1 LLEKPR
7 RPVNSDVRP
16 QGGIVVEKIGPIKNP
31 LSIIAIFAAIAE
43 ISGTVVLP
51 FIAPANQ
58 ATYVWFLIVFP
69 ILLIV
74 LFFLTLNFNH
84 KVLYAP
90 SDYQNEDN
98 FLRSLPK
105 ATFAEKVLK
114 IEEEIAEEE
123 TATQELTKLEKAPA
137 ATVDESA
144 PTIPDTTISH
154 QNLVRRSTQATYMLA
169 EDLIFRKL
177 SKEFSTKIQR
187 EVKLNSLA
195 GRYIF
200 DGIVREKGITTLI
213 EVKYLRNALSS
224 GRHLRDTLGR
234 IQQGV
239 KLLPAV
245 QTANFR
251 VLLAV
256 ATDEGVVSPRQI
268 AEQIDHYRDQFS
280 FPIEIRLYNIADLE
294 REFNVGV

>member
-1 LLEKPR
+1 M
-7 RPVNSDVRP
+7 
-16 QGGIVVEKIGPIKNP
+16 VEKIGPIKNP
-31 LSIIAIFAAIAE
+31 LTIIAIFAAIAE

-114 IEEEIAEEE
+114 IEAEIAEEE
-123 TATQELTKLEKAPA
+123 TAAQELPKPEKAPETIVGA
-137 ATVDESA
+137 SS
-144 PTIPDTTISH
+144 PTISEPTISF

-177 SKEFSTKIQR
+177 SKEFSAEIQR

-200 DGIVREKGITTLI
+200 DGIVREKGVTTVI
-213 EVKYLRNALSS
+213 EVKYLRNALAS
-224 GRHLRDTLGR
+224 GMQLRETLGR
-234 IQQGV
+234 IQQSV
-239 KLLPAV
+239 KLLPAE

-256 ATDEGVVSPRQI
+256 ATDEGGVSHGRV
-268 AEQIDHYRDQFS
+268 AEQIDRYRNEFS
-280 FPIEIRLYNIADLE
+280 FPIEIRFYNLADLE
-294 REFNVGV
+294 REFNVGA

>member
-1 LLEKPR
+1 M
-7 RPVNSDVRP
+7 
-16 QGGIVVEKIGPIKNP
+16 VEKIGPIKNP
-31 LSIIAIFAAIAE
+31 LTIIAIFAAIAE

-58 ATYVWFLIVFP
+58 AIYVWFLIVFP

-114 IEEEIAEEE
+114 IEAEIAEEE
-123 TATQELTKLEKAPA
+123 TATQDLPKLEKAPA
-137 ATVDESA
+137 AMVGASA
-144 PTIPDTTISH
+144 STTQDPTISY
-154 QNLVRRSTQATYMLA
+154 QSLVRRSTQATYMLA

-177 SKEFSTKIQR
+177 GKEFSAEIQR

-200 DGIVREKGITTLI
+200 DGIVRDKGVTTVI
-213 EVKYLRNALSS
+213 EVKYLRNALAS
-224 GRHLRDTLGR
+224 GMQLRDTLAR
-234 IQQGV
+234 IQQSV
-239 KLLPAV
+239 KLLPSE

-256 ATDEGVVSPRQI
+256 ATDEGGVSHGRV
-268 AEQIDHYRDQFS
+268 AEQIDRYRNEFS
-280 FPIEIRLYNIADLE
+280 FPIEIRFYNLAELE
-294 REFNVGV
+294 REFNVGA